1 MTYTLISDLADSK
14 AGPDENNLYASLIS
28 IGKNCVSYKAKDRPE
43 MEQVLRKLD
52 CIMLQE
58 KHCKLY
64 SIILKNKKHLNLIYS
79 KY

>member
-1 MTYTLISDLADSK
+1 MADTK
-14 AGPDENNLYASLIS
+14 AGPDDNNVFLSLIS
-28 IGKNCVSYKAKDRPE
+28 IGKDCVSHKAKDRPE

-64 SIILKNKKHLNLIYS
+64 SKILKK
-79 KY
+79 